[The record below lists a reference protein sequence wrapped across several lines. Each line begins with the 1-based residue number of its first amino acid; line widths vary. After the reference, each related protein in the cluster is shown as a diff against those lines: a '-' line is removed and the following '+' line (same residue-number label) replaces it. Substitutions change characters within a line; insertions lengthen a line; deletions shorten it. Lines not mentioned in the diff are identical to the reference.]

1 LRNLQDRVAVVTG
14 AASGIGR
21 ALALE
26 LARRGCHLAITDRSA
41 APLGPVADA
50 IRQLGRKVS
59 VHGFDVSERTA
70 WPRFVQ
76 ELGAAHG
83 RVHLLVNNA
92 GVSLTGPFSSCS
104 IDDLDWQLKVNL
116 WGVVYGC
123 HFLLPLLRAQEEAHI
138 VNVSSI
144 FGIISVP
151 ENAAYC
157 MSKHAVRSLT
167 ESLEVE
173 LWDTKVRV
181 TSVHPGAVATRI
193 CEDGRFR
200 MSGKEHEERAKA
212 MISGGIAPAVAATI
226 IADGIQRNR
235 RRILVGRDAAMLAW
249 LQWLMPT
256 WYRNLLALYYRRQ
269 RSQPTEA

>member
-26 LARRGCHLAITDRSA
+26 LARRGCHLAITDRSVS
-41 APLGPVADA
+41 PLGPVADG
-50 IRQLGRKVS
+50 IRQLGRQVS
-59 VHGFDVSERTA
+59 VHGFDVSDRTA

-76 ELGAAHG
+76 ELTAAHG
-83 RVHLLVNNA
+83 RAHLLVNNA
-92 GVSLTGPFSSCS
+92 GVALTGPFASCS

-123 HFLLPLLRAQEEAHI
+123 HFLMPVLRAQEEAHI

-157 MSKHAVRSLT
+157 MSKHAVRSLS

-173 LWDTKVRV
+173 LWDSKIRV

-200 MSGKEHEERAKA
+200 MSGKGDEERAKA
-212 MISGGIAPAVAATI
+212 MISGGIAPAAAATI

-235 RRILVGRDAAMLAW
+235 RRIIVGRDAALLDWM
-249 LQWLMPT
+249 QWLMPT
-256 WYRNLLALYYRRQ
+256 WHRNLLALYYRRQ
-269 RSQPTEA
+269 RAQATEA